1 MKTLPR
7 KKLLLSRA
15 DNSAHVLRG
24 LISYHK
30 RMTSGNCP
38 ERDSHLDALR
48 YALALVEKKRR
59 RYEKS
64 INLWYNKLTY
74 DERKELLAMW
84 KGRDTNDL

>member
-48 YALALVEKKRR
+48 YALALVEKKRLSKAK
-59 RYEKS
+59 YKEFKKDVKS
-64 INLWYNKLTY
+64 
-74 DERKELLAMW
+74 
-84 KGRDTNDL
+84 